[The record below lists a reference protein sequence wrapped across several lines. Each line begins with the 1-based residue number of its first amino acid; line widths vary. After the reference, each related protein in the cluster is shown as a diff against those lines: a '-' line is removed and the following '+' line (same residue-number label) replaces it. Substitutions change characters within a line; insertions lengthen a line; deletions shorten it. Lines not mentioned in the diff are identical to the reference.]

1 MKHTIIAFLGFLM
14 LSGCGKD
21 QKADIQ
27 PMYFS
32 PSMFM
37 NMSCEDLFGFAYNA
51 DLEVNR
57 IKEELQ
63 DVYDPTLFR
72 IPILGWGYAPSAEA
86 RKHYYDGL
94 EDRKQEE
101 KNARE
106 LISQR
111 MGQAIAARE
120 AYERKDCHP
129 VQTGVVE
136 QGS

>member
-1 MKHTIIAFLGFLM
+1 MTKYTILTFLGFL
-14 LSGCGKD
+14 LLAGCGKD

-32 PSMFM
+32 PSTFM
-37 NMSCEDLFGFAYNA
+37 NMSCEDLIGFAYNA
-51 DLEVNR
+51 DLEVKR
-57 IKEELQ
+57 IKEELHN
-63 DVYDPTLFR
+63 VYDPALFR
-72 IPILGWGYAPSAEA
+72 IPILGWGYASPEA
-86 RKHYYDGL
+86 KRYYYEGL
-94 EDRKQEE
+94 EGRKQEE
-101 KNARE
+101 KNARS